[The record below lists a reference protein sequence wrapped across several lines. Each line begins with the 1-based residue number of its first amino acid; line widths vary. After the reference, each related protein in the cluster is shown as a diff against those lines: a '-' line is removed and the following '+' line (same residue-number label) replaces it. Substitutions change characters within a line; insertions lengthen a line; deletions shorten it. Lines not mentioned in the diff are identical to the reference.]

1 MRYRVLASVLLLIS
15 LILGVWP
22 LALLCFIY
30 TAFPLLRKIPKVG
43 FRYSFSLL
51 MLFFFTVSLF
61 YGGRISSIFFLAM
74 AAVPF
79 ATCVACRRV
88 VEVKDSFLV
97 RGMFVPL
104 IWYGV
109 AKVKFSSQRYAEC
122 ISLMPDVS
130 FFVIWR
136 GSLYAFFSCFSF
148 RRKSAGRKILN
159 KMENAL
165 GAVIHRGAYLF
176 PLCPSSFSEL
186 LCSKHIRDKSKGY
199 MRGDVI
205 SFKKSG
211 NTVTYISFYKRSEG
225 PMIVPYPRVGVSEP
239 LQEVLIALEHVC
251 MPDGELSLLLA
262 TLAALRAG
270 LLDSIKKEKV
280 EGDKVNVRVLSS
292 PSIEMDEKQFD
303 VILSLYA
310 GIKR

>member
-1 MRYRVLASVLLLIS
+1 MLASVLLLIL
-15 LILGVWP
+15 LILGMWP
-22 LALLCFIY
+22 LALLCFLY
-30 TAFPLLRKIPKVG
+30 TAYPLLRRIPKISL
-43 FRYSFSLL
+43 RYSFSIL
-51 MLFFFTVSLF
+51 MLLLFTVSAF
-61 YGGRISSIFFLAM
+61 YGGRVSSILFLAL
-74 AAVPF
+74 AVVPF
-79 ATCVACRRV
+79 ATYVAGREV
-88 VEVKDSFLV
+88 VEEKDSFLV
-97 RGMFVPL
+97 RGRFVPL
-104 IWYGV
+104 TWYGV

-122 ISLMPDVS
+122 TSLMPDVS

-148 RRKSAGRKILN
+148 GRKAAEKKILD

-165 GAVIHRGAYLF
+165 DTVIRRGAYLF
-176 PLCPSSFSEL
+176 PLCPSSFSEIL
-186 LCSKHIRDKSKGY
+186 RSRHIREKSKGY
-199 MRGDVI
+199 MIGDVI

-225 PMIVPYPRVGVSEP
+225 PMMVPYPKVGTTQPV
-239 LQEVLIALEHVC
+239 QEVLASLEDPG

-262 TLAALRAG
+262 TLAALRSG

-280 EGDKVNVRVLSS
+280 EGNKVNVRVLSS

-303 VILSLYA
+303 AILSVYA